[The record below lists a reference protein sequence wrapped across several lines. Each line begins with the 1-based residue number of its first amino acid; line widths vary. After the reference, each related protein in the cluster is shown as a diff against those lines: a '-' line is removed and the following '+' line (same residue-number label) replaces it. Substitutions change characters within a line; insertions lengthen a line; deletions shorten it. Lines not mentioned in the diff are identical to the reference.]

1 MTEFL
6 KDIILNTVD
15 SWGKIFQD
23 IDVFRSIIEKI
34 FIRENIKMGEIGNLT
49 PGSNA
54 VFKVGDYVVKIY
66 APKEVEALYGDY
78 DIELSAMK
86 IANKNN
92 VRTPQ
97 VIAHG
102 IYEDAYTVPYI
113 IMGYARGV
121 DASEVLTSFDDVEKK
136 RFVEQLDDML
146 FKLNTEIDDDT
157 SIQNIENGPCNDR
170 WNMFL
175 PHIQEQVTQ
184 YKSQL
189 NLNDFVLVHGDLTG
203 ENILIHDKVMQV
215 IDFGDVRLAPRYYE
229 YAPIVFELFDCDTA
243 LLKSFAEGKVNFLD
257 NIFDSLLIHEFGANI
272 VRDFCNRHLNIEAN
286 EFKDIAIVKDH
297 LRNLLRA

>member
-6 KDIILNTVD
+6 KNINLNTVE

-34 FIRENIKMGEIGNLT
+34 FSRENIMMGEIGNLT

-86 IANKNN
+86 IANRNN

-102 IYEDAYTVPYI
+102 IYEDVYMIPYI

-121 DASEVLTSFDDVEKK
+121 EASEVLTSFDDIEKK
-136 RFVEQLDDML
+136 QFVEQLNDLL
-146 FKLNTEIDDDT
+146 FKLNTEIEDT
-157 SIQNIENGPCNDR
+157 SIRNIENGPCNDR
-170 WNMFL
+170 WKMFP

-184 YKSQL
+184 YKSKL
-189 NLNDFVLVHGDLTG
+189 NLENFVLVHGDLTG